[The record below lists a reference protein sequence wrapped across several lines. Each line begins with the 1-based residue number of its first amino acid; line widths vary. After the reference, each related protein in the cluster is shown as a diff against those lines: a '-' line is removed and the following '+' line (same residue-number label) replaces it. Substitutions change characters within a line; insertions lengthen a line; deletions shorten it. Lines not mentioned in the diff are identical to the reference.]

1 MHRYVRTEFRTVEEV
16 VEALVGLEAHFI
28 AQRDRRG
35 VFATGYLEITR
46 AIQRHMEGGGFEDR
60 EWTTRYTVRFAN
72 LYRVALLDYEDR
84 APSRVPKAWRIAF
97 DAARADVGLV
107 IQHLILGVNAHINHD
122 LAVALC
128 DVGIDPERDRR
139 YADHARVNQVLEG
152 ATAAMKHRVA
162 ALYAPVLHRLDRM
175 AGRIDDDVTNFSIPK
190 AREHA
195 WAFAIA
201 LTGAR
206 SDAERAVL
214 RACAR
219 RSGRRARAARPRLAD
234 AAPGVPQLRPV
245 RRAAGL
251 AGAEGAADLLSARTT
266 LIHHGAGRRQRPAK
280 TAAGA
285 RPRGR
290 APAPFRSTGPD
301 CRISRGCP

>member
-1 MHRYVRTEFRTVEEV
+1 LTAATSPRFFVWSRLTPTLTVGGRMHRYVRTEFRTVDEV
-16 VEALVGLEAHFI
+16 VDALVGLEAHFL
-28 AQRDRRG
+28 AHRDRRG
-35 VFATGYLEITR
+35 VFATGYLAITR

-201 LTGAR
+201 LTAAR
-206 SDAERAVL
+206 RDAERAVL
-214 RACAR
+214 RAALDDQAAVLARLVLASPTRHPAFLNSVRFVERLDSLAR
-219 RSGRRARAARPRLAD
+219 RVPRSFSPL
-234 AAPGVPQLRPV
+234 
-245 RRAAGL
+245 GL
-251 AGAEGAADLLSARTT
+251 
-266 LIHHGAGRRQRPAK
+266 P
-280 TAAGA
+280 
-285 RPRGR
+285 
-290 APAPFRSTGPD
+290 
-301 CRISRGCP
+301 